1 MMGCICFSPSFLILS
16 SSGTAITVLS
26 RTSGV
31 KGFLVGSLCG
41 IGVVVAAGPL
51 AWSGGVLRFD
61 LRVAIK
67 ILGCDNCIVGRTRIK
82 RGYAYSGAYLVS
94 VKSFLHLLSEN
105 ETGAKLCQAQIH
117 GFSLTPLRSL
127 HISSTAK
134 ADPLIGKE
142 IGFED
147 R

>member
-1 MMGCICFSPSFLILS
+1 MMGCIRFSPSFLIFS
-16 SSGTAITVLS
+16 RSGTAITVLS

-41 IGVVVAAGPL
+41 IGVVVAPL
-51 AWSGGVLRFD
+51 GSSGGVLRFD

-67 ILGCDNCIVGRTRIK
+67 ILGCKDCIVGRTRIK
-82 RGYAYSGAYLVS
+82 GGYARLGAYLVP
-94 VKSFLHLLSEN
+94 VKSFLYLLSEN
-105 ETGAKLCQAQIH
+105 ETGAKLCQVQIH

-142 IGFED
+142 TGFED

>member
-16 SSGTAITVLS
+16 SSGTTITVLS

-61 LRVAIK
+61 FRVAIK
-67 ILGCDNCIVGRTRIK
+67 ILWCDNCIVGRTRIK
-82 RGYAYSGAYLVS
+82 GGDARSRAYLVPI
-94 VKSFLHLLSEN
+94 KSFLYLLSEN
-105 ETGAKLCQAQIH
+105 ETG
-117 GFSLTPLRSL
+117 
-127 HISSTAK
+127 
-134 ADPLIGKE
+134 D
-142 IGFED
+142 
-147 R
+147 